1 MGALQLSRTI
11 IELCDELVSPS
22 GDDGLPRRVLGRM
35 VIVSAS
41 WAAFGVATR
50 PDAHVHGVYRSLGSS
65 ERVMSEQSFESLGI
79 EPSVAKRVVEAAP
92 ATAIRRLQAHQVDW
106 RGYRLLRGE
115 ESVGELEEG
124 IGTAMEAVVE

>member
-65 ERVMSEQSFESLGI
+65 ERVMSEQSFEGLGI

-92 ATAIRRLQAHQVDW
+92 ATAMRRLQAQVDW

-115 ESVGELEEG
+115 DGVGELEEG
-124 IGTAMEAVVE
+124 IGTAMKAVVE